1 MYRLHY
7 SRIDA
12 KNEDIPCF
20 TFKKVASF
28 IDFIDEHCIRK
39 SGEVVWCLLKTGHT
53 DAFISESQLS
63 IQDFIQNKYCWNVRG
78 DFHLFECD
86 SFEEAYKIA
95 LSNAEVS
102 ELCYSE

>member
-7 SRIDA
+7 SKIDA

-20 TFKKVASF
+20 KFKKLASM
-28 IDFIDEHCIRK
+28 IDFIDEHCIHR
-39 SGEVVWCLLKTGHT
+39 SGEVVWCLLRNELS
-53 DAFISESQLS
+53 DVFVSESQLS

-95 LSNAEVS
+95 LASTEAS
-102 ELCYSE
+102 ALCYSE

>member
-7 SRIDA
+7 SKIDA

-20 TFKKVASF
+20 TFKKLASM
-28 IDFIDEHCIRK
+28 IDFIDEHCIHRK
-39 SGEVVWCLLKTGHT
+39 GEVVWCLLKTGLT

-63 IQDFIQNKYCWNVRG
+63 IQDFLRRKQFWETVG
-78 DFHLFECD
+78 DFHLFECN

-95 LSNAEVS
+95 LANAEAS
-102 ELCYSE
+102 ALCYSE